1 MKQGSSTTCLV
12 ADIGGTNAR
21 FALVDIDGV
30 EPRHTRVLACSDYHT
45 LVDAVLAYI
54 EDAAVDMPALASFA
68 IATPVS
74 HDRVVMTNHVWDLS
88 IDDTRNKLGLSTLK
102 VINDYTALSLS
113 LPYLQTDDYRQVGG
127 GSCVDKQTMA
137 VIGPGTGL
145 GVSGAVY
152 ADSYWLPLQG
162 EGGHVAYNPASERE
176 AEIFTQIRKRRDFVS
191 AESLVSG
198 PGLVLLYES
207 ISKLKGEHHRLST
220 PQSITRDA
228 LSGNSESAKEALDM
242 MCGVLGAVAGDL
254 ALTLGARGGVYI
266 GGGIIPRIGK
276 FFDASPFRQRFESK
290 GRFSDYVSGI
300 ATRVIVS
307 EFPALT
313 GAAIAMRPHYD
324 GLGCTSQHGDKNSN
338 AQLSE

>member
-1 MKQGSSTTCLV
+1 
-12 ADIGGTNAR
+12 
-21 FALVDIDGV
+21 
-30 EPRHTRVLACSDYHT
+30 
-45 LVDAVLAYI
+45 
-54 EDAAVDMPALASFA
+54 
-68 IATPVS
+68 
-74 HDRVVMTNHVWDLS
+74 
-88 IDDTRNKLGLSTLK
+88 
-102 VINDYTALSLS
+102 
-113 LPYLQTDDYRQVGG
+113 
-127 GSCVDKQTMA
+127 MA

-152 ADSYWLPLQG
+152 ADGYWLPLQG
-162 EGGHVAYNPASERE
+162 EGGHVAYNPADERE

-191 AESLVSG
+191 AESIVSG

-220 PQSITRDA
+220 PQTITRDA
-228 LSGNSESAKEALDM
+228 LDGGSETAKEALDM

-276 FFDASPFRQRFESK
+276 YIDTSPFRQRFEAK

-313 GAAIAMRPHYD
+313 GAAIAMRAHYA
-324 GLGCTSQHGDKNSN
+324 GLGCTSHAAGSD
-338 AQLSE
+338 AGR